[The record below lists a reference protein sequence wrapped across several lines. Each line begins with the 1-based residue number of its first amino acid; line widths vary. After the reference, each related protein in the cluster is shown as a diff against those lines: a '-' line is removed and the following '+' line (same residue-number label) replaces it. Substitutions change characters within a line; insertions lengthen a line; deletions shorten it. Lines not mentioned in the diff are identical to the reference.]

1 MNNVVIEQSIFHP
14 PSQAEFVCRLQMV
27 IRFEDL
33 LPGGIYKWNL
43 TGTSL
48 GANPLLRNYCQF
60 NSSTRPAKPLTLI
73 QAAALQF
80 DYGTFQLDIGQL
92 PHVSCENA

>member
-1 MNNVVIEQSIFHP
+1 
-14 PSQAEFVCRLQMV
+14 MV

-33 LPGGIYKWNL
+33 LPGGIYKWSM

-48 GANPLLRNYCQF
+48 GAKPLIRDYGQF

-73 QAAALQF
+73 QAAAVQF
-80 DYGTFQLDIGQL
+80 DNGTFQLDIGQL
-92 PHVSCENA
+92 PHVSH